1 MMVDSPFCSTGTV
14 GYSTRAEN
22 YGRVTAVCCHGACP
36 RCADREES
44 PECDASAIADGALCS
59 TASATSCVL
68 PASAGGLA
76 ANTCVDAWA
85 LAFPTEVHRWQG
97 RSCHFKRKWRQC
109 SEFWAGCRC
118 SCGNCSASGGH
129 QPQSCAPHAAITT
142 AAAIATDGASNL
154 KALAGPPPSSSSSSS
169 PLSGAATA
177 LAIAAEAGG
186 ASPATVAVLLTGG
199 GSVLLFAGVALCC
212 FLSGGK
218 GGGKGGGGASSRRQR
233 RPRSGAASP
242 LSDEDEFGSFH
253 GPSSSCWLEDDDGS
267 GERRAGCGEQRSL
280 LPARNAARG
289 ARADAAHGARADA
302 RGGARARVLT
312 LSSLGAFPRLLPAG
326 KGRLRAGKG
335 GLPSPIEEE
344 HAPLCAS
351 VTPAEQDAR
360 RARYDARGAAEAR
373 ALEAHIGPADSVSMV
388 GSQPEAHGLHHI
400 AFKAA
405 AGRHR
410 PSHRPTPLPSPN
422 LALARP
428 SAATPCAPAC
438 RAGEDFMGDLLT
450 VHRMSAGEAFD
461 DGTHFGGGSLQG
473 SLHGSLHGSAAS
485 LTLSFDSDSSSSRS
499 NAPQGVCVPLSAI
512 TAFEP
517 LVETSE
523 RTEGSYRSSLPASPA
538 RATSTRGRTTSQIA
552 GAVNP

>member
-76 ANTCVDAWA
+76 ANMCVDAWA

-267 GERRAGCGEQRSL
+267 GERRAGT
-280 LPARNAARG
+280 RG
-289 ARADAAHGARADA
+289 ARGTTREALRRRDTS
-302 RGGARARVLT
+302 GGC
-312 LSSLGAFPRLLPAG
+312 GP
-326 KGRLRAGKG
+326 
-335 GLPSPIEEE
+335 
-344 HAPLCAS
+344 H
-351 VTPAEQDAR
+351 
-360 RARYDARGAAEAR
+360 AR

-512 TAFEP
+512 TARAFEP

>member
-76 ANTCVDAWA
+76 ANMCVDAWA
-85 LAFPTEVHRWQG
+85 LAFPTELHRWQG

-351 VTPAEQDAR
+351 VTPAEQALSPHAGLTLTPAPAHTPAPVPAQDAR

-373 ALEAHIGPADSVSMV
+373 YL
-388 GSQPEAHGLHHI
+388 
-400 AFKAA
+400 
-405 AGRHR
+405 GR
-410 PSHRPTPLPSPN
+410 L
-422 LALARP
+422 
-428 SAATPCAPAC
+428 
-438 RAGEDFMGDLLT
+438 
-450 VHRMSAGEAFD
+450 
-461 DGTHFGGGSLQG
+461 
-473 SLHGSLHGSAAS
+473 
-485 LTLSFDSDSSSSRS
+485 
-499 NAPQGVCVPLSAI
+499 
-512 TAFEP
+512 
-517 LVETSE
+517 
-523 RTEGSYRSSLPASPA
+523 
-538 RATSTRGRTTSQIA
+538 RTTCPGHA
-552 GAVNP
+552 HAT

>member
-267 GERRAGCGEQRSL
+267 GERRAGT
-280 LPARNAARG
+280 RG
-289 ARADAAHGARADA
+289 ARGTTREALRRRALSRLTSGLQTRSRWSD
-302 RGGARARVLT
+302 RSQRRTGCTTSPSRRRLGGTALVIAPPRYPPRT
-312 LSSLGAFPRLLPAG
+312 SPSLALPRP
-326 KGRLRAGKG
+326 R
-335 GLPSPIEEE
+335 P
-344 HAPLCAS
+344 
-351 VTPAEQDAR
+351 AR
-360 RARYDARGAAEAR
+360 RRAAPARTSWGTCSRCTACLPGRRSMTAHTLAGAACRAACTAACTAAPRASPSRSTPTAAAR
-373 ALEAHIGPADSVSMV
+373 ALTRRKACACRSPPSRRVRSSRWSRRRSEPRAPTAPPCQPRPRAQPRRVV
-388 GSQPEAHGLHHI
+388 VRPLKSQARSTHERALSASLSRARSAVLRRG
-400 AFKAA
+400 
-405 AGRHR
+405 
-410 PSHRPTPLPSPN
+410 PTPLRPVSACCVRSHSV
-422 LALARP
+422 LA
-428 SAATPCAPAC
+428 
-438 RAGEDFMGDLLT
+438 
-450 VHRMSAGEAFD
+450 
-461 DGTHFGGGSLQG
+461 
-473 SLHGSLHGSAAS
+473 
-485 LTLSFDSDSSSSRS
+485 
-499 NAPQGVCVPLSAI
+499 I
-512 TAFEP
+512 
-517 LVETSE
+517 
-523 RTEGSYRSSLPASPA
+523 YW
-538 RATSTRGRTTSQIA
+538 
-552 GAVNP
+552 